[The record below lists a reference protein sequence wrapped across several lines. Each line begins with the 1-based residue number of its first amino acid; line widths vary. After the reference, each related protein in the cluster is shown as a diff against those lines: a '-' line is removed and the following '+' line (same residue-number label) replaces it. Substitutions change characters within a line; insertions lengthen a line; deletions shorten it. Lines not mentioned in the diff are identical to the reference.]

1 MRILLALLVFSLII
15 VFHEFG
21 HFLLAKL
28 NHIVV
33 VEFSLGFGP
42 RLLSVKKGETRYSLK
57 LFPLGGFTPV
67 SVTELD
73 RRVKFKTVRQAAQN
87 RSMDLA
93 HLTYDQMDFIAER
106 KAQGSAFKYTTY
118 KGWLFGKAWKCYDE
132 STHQVTM
139 PERLN
144 TIG

>member
-1 MRILLALLVFSLII
+1 MSSASCTTQKLEETAMGKV
-15 VFHEFG
+15 
-21 HFLLAKL
+21 HFLDPVDYISGKISQKYRTIYNRRRA
-28 NHIVV
+28 
-33 VEFSLGFGP
+33 SD
-42 RLLSVKKGETRYSLK
+42 RRYTQVRNERN
-57 LFPLGGFTPV
+57 TPA

-87 RSMDLA
+87 RSMDLM